1 MHNVRMKVSIKYLKG
16 GEGVQRAILGDCR

>member
-1 MHNVRMKVSIKYLKG
+1 VRMKVSIKYLKG